1 MSIDKEMLDSINNKK
16 LNIVSRLAKRTISKV
31 VFNSS
36 DELISKNIDNEKFDY
51 LINKGIE
58 KQLRGLGC

>member
-51 LINKGIE
+51 LKIKV
-58 KQLRGLGC
+58 

>member
-16 LNIVSRLAKRTISKV
+16 LNIVSRLAKITISKV

>member
-1 MSIDKEMLDSINNKK
+1 MSIDKEMLDNINNKK
-16 LNIVSRLAKRTISKV
+16 LNIVSRVAKRTISKV
-31 VFNSS
+31 VFSSS

-58 KQLRGLGC
+58 KQLRSLGC